1 MCLRPAVRTSGGED
15 DSSALDEEEG
25 YAFLGGNVGA
35 EYRSRVG
42 CEFDVDLWTVGH
54 ALPFFSFSYLL
65 KRSLLLTILT
75 PI

>member
-1 MCLRPAVRTSGGED
+1 MCLRPAVRASGGED

-25 YAFLGGNVGA
+25 YAFLGGDVGA

-54 ALPFFSFSYLL
+54 ALPLFFPFLTYLNDSYF
-65 KRSLLLTILT
+65 
-75 PI
+75 